1 MIRETTQLHEVLII
15 EDDAEIRRFLRAA
28 LGAEQY
34 RLREAT
40 TAQEGIH
47 QATLAPDVIVLDLGL
62 PDRDGIE
69 VIRTVR
75 EKNTRTPI
83 IVLSVRG
90 NEEDKIAALDA
101 GADDYV
107 TKPFAIGEL
116 YARLRVV
123 LRRRAANSG
132 DAGVF
137 RVGNIEIDPVRHRV
151 TVGGRE
157 VHLTRT
163 EYKLLQVMV
172 QNADR
177 VVTHSQLLRDVW
189 GLKQEDQAHYVR
201 VYMAQLRRKLER
213 NPTRPR
219 YLRTEPG
226 VGYRLTTEEGL

>member
-1 MIRETTQLHEVLII
+1 MHEVLII
-15 EDDAEIRRFLRAA
+15 EDDAEIRRFLRTA

-40 TAQEGIH
+40 TASEGLH

-69 VIRTVR
+69 VIRKIR
-75 EKNTRTPI
+75 ENNTRTPI

-90 NEEDKIAALDA
+90 SEEDKIAALDA
-101 GADDYV
+101 GADDYI

-123 LRRRAANSG
+123 LRRRTGTAAA
-132 DAGVF
+132 DTALF
-137 RVGNIEIDPVRHRV
+137 RTGNIEIDPVRHRV

-163 EYKLLQVMV
+163 EFKLLMVMV
-172 QNADR
+172 RNPDR
-177 VVTHSQLLRDVW
+177 VLTHGQLLRDVW
-189 GLKQEDQAHYVR
+189 GLTQEDQAHYVR
-201 VYMAQLRRKLER
+201 VYMAQLRRKLEKD
-213 NPTRPR
+213 PTRPK
-219 YLRTEPG
+219 
-226 VGYRLTTEEGL
+226 